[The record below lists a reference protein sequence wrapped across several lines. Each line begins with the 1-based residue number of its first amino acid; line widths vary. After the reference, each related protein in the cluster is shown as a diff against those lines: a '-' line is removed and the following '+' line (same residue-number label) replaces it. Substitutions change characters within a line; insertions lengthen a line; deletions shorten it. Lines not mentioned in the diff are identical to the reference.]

1 MLLQH
6 NLFFDGTMRDYDFTS
21 RVVHD
26 MTRIV
31 RAEDFADMDAD
42 LIFNY
47 LFHQMELVSFRDHL
61 KRYIYERAEMVE
73 PYHSVTD
80 ELYCQVI
87 LDSFL
92 ENKVPFSFIPT
103 TRHRTAI
110 VKSWLKQK
118 SVRREVIF
126 LLGFGLRM
134 TARDVSSFLTKVIK
148 EQDFNFHDPE
158 EVIYWYCY
166 QTRTPYLR
174 ARNFLHELKN
184 IDTFPLCSTPI
195 QPKEISAQDELFAY
209 LRQLHEKQAINL
221 YAQIAAYE
229 WNRLYEQTQKL
240 TAALYSQDVMQEE
253 NSKQV
258 REAASIVPADIEK
271 IIYSGIP
278 VNEQGNLEKSSRS
291 LLSEHFQNKR
301 LSRQRM
307 SILLKG
313 QVHVDR
319 FDLLTL
325 LFFIYSQR
333 EDFHDPQSRYQA
345 FTTQANAILSK
356 CGMMELYPVNPYEAF
371 ILMCLLTDSPLST
384 YTEVYEKSYP
394 NG

>member
-31 RAEDFADMDAD
+31 RAEDFSDMDAD

-47 LFHQMELVSFRDHL
+47 LFRQMELVSFRDYL

-80 ELYCQVI
+80 ALYCQVV

-92 ENKVPFSFIPT
+92 ENRVPFSFTPT
-103 TRHRTAI
+103 TKHRTAI

-118 SVRREVIF
+118 SVRRDVIF

-134 TARDVSSFLTKVIK
+134 TATDVSSFLVKVIK
-148 EQDFNFHDPE
+148 EHDFDFHNPE
-158 EVIYWYCY
+158 EVIFWYCY
-166 QTRTPYLR
+166 QTRTSYLK
-174 ARNFLHELKN
+174 ALEFLRRLKN
-184 IDTFPLCSTPI
+184 LDEIPLVSVSIVP
-195 QPKEISAQDELFAY
+195 QDISDETALFAY
-209 LRQLHEKQAINL
+209 LRQLHAKQSINF
-221 YAQIAAYE
+221 YTQAAVNE
-229 WNRLYEQTQKL
+229 WNRLYAQTQKL
-240 TAALYSQDVMQEE
+240 VASLETQDILQEDTSQPYRD
-253 NSKQV
+253 
-258 REAASIVPADIEK
+258 ADSIMPADIEK
-271 IIYSGIP
+271 VIYSGIP
-278 VNEQGNLEKSSRS
+278 VNKQGNLEKNSRS
-291 LLSEHFQNKR
+291 LLSQHFQNKR

-307 SILLKG
+307 STLLK
-313 QVHVDR
+313 QQSHVDR

-333 EDFHDPQSRYQA
+333 EDFHDAPSRYQA
-345 FTTQANAILSK
+345 FTAQANAILSK